1 MKVELLRNQKQF
13 ENDKGEV
20 INYWAYSLKIENLE
34 VNIQIDKKKKEVVN
48 YLWK

>member
-13 ENDKGEV
+13 ENEEGKV
-20 INYWAYSLKIENLE
+20 INYWSYSLKIENLE